1 MKRIILF
8 LAVCVLSL
16 VSYAQGIVSDQTQSD
31 GTRNIICDVID
42 VNDPTDD
49 VKLGVSLGATEMY
62 GTVYYMLVISPR
74 KNSPFTINEGM
85 KLLLKDMNGDVT
97 TLEVMAVADATY
109 NEQLDGSFAQTPV
122 YGITEAQI
130 NNLSK
135 GVMKIRQ
142 EFYGG
147 FHDKEFEYDKIGWV
161 ISKEYTQIKEA
172 LKTSKNIYSD
182 F

>member
-31 GTRNIICDVID
+31 GTRNIICHIVD

-49 VKLGVSLGATEMY
+49 VKLGVSVGANVMR
-62 GTVYYMLVISPR
+62 GTTYYMLIVNQR
-74 KNSPFTINEGM
+74 NKSPFTIDEGM

-97 TLEVMAVADATY
+97 TLEVMEVVDVSY
-109 NEQLDGSFAQTPV
+109 NNDDYFSQTPI
-122 YGITEAQI
+122 YSITESQL

-147 FHDKEFEYDKIGWV
+147 FYDKEFKNDKIGWV
-161 ISKEYTQIKEA
+161 ISKEYAQIKEA